1 MNSSTTTTQN
11 QTSSSSSSEVDKAL
25 GQTDFGAWIA
35 ENKTPVLSAVA
46 LIIVGIFGYG
56 IYNNMKTEKEN
67 KYASALHAL
76 VSENIKPFNEG
87 KLSADKFTEDFKT
100 TWQPMGSFEGAAPY
114 LLEVTNALS
123 AKGNNQKAYELI
135 TMALERTSNPQLNY
149 FYGIRA
155 ATMAEDL
162 NKPGEAIDHLTKV
175 LGGGAKYMEGKIYL
189 DLGRLY
195 RATGDSE
202 KAKSSFEYVI
212 EKGKEAEFKKMA
224 RLYLEEL

>member
-11 QTSSSSSSEVDKAL
+11 QTNSSSSSEVDKAL

-35 ENKTPVLSAVA
+35 ENKTPVLSAVV
-46 LIIVGIFGYG
+46 LIIIGIFGYG

-67 KYASALHAL
+67 EYASTMHAL

-87 KLSADKFTEDFKT
+87 KISADKFTEDFKAA
-100 TWQPMGSFEGAAPY
+100 WKPMGGFDGVAPY
-114 LLEVTNALS
+114 LLEVTNALI
-123 AKGNNQKAYELI
+123 AKGNNEKAYDLLK
-135 TMALERTSNPQLNY
+135 MGLERLSNPQLSY
-149 FYGIRA
+149 FLGIRA
-155 ATMAEDL
+155 AALAEDL
-162 NKPGEAIDHLTKV
+162 NKPQEAIDHLTKV
-175 LGGGAKYMEGKIYL
+175 LGGGAAYMEGKIYL

-195 RATGDSE
+195 RATGNTE